1 MRVVRIAHPDGQQP
15 ALEFHPHLT
24 VVEGLAADDHL
35 QLLTALRA
43 LLSAQPIDLS
53 AVVGVGENEIP
64 VHGIAP
70 LPPGAEDAQCLLTS
84 DAFLTPVIATDE
96 AARQA
101 LRADAEQAEEAH
113 RDAILLQ
120 SELADALAAAQG
132 RADRSA
138 ARSLADVSQSVADLE
153 GQLGVDPGEASRSM
167 IPLARDRREHL
178 IDLIAQLEA
187 RHAWLSREGQSVVRH
202 ALAAVSDSAATE
214 PTPSRRAEALADEW
228 ARAHATFL
236 KVEQRLESTYGD
248 IDQLGQRLEAARR
261 TYEQVSVR
269 KSNKPRISKA
279 DIALLEDAHDRVV
292 DAESRVTGRASIY
305 RPELI
310 VARRAEQ
317 KILDR
322 LGLATW
328 AEFML
333 DGAFDASTGLPD
345 RDTSLARKE
354 LDDLQRRWDG
364 LTARLDADEELL
376 NATAQLD
383 RISQDAFA
391 LIGHFDDIEAD
402 LRSYQVTPGDTAHEL
417 AEHIDNLTEVLEAL
431 GFDELGDVDA
441 EGLIQLTNDWQAA
454 ARKQTD
460 QLHELDN
467 ARRAC
472 EAEVSRLDQILAQE
486 HAAKPLIEDPRVDLL
501 LSIRESA
508 ETSFDRHVGSLLE
521 TSIAT
526 ERCDILERQLV
537 RMASLAKAKRTEFEA
552 AGKPSAWV
560 AVDASQ
566 AVEIVQGHFDA
577 LRDATE
583 EPLPALFDGA
593 LGELDIAAQTT
604 ILVDLMEISDGMQ
617 VIWFNPTRLMV
628 DWASSLGENARVLSY
643 VDITN

>member
-1 MRVVRIAHPDGQQP
+1 MRVVRIAHPDGQRP

-24 VVEGLAADDHL
+24 VVEGLSGDDHL

-53 AVVGVGENEIP
+53 AVVGVGENEIT

-70 LPPGAEDAQCLLTS
+70 LPPGAEDAQCLLVS
-84 DAFLTPVIATDE
+84 EAFLTPVIDTDE

-101 LRADAEQAEEAH
+101 MQTEAEQAEEGH
-113 RDAILLQ
+113 RDAVLLQ
-120 SELADALAAAQG
+120 SELQDARAAAKA
-132 RADRSA
+132 RNDHSSV
-138 ARSLADVSQSVADLE
+138 RSLADVCQSVAELE
-153 GQLGVDPGEASRSM
+153 SQLGVEPGEASRSM
-167 IPLARDRREHL
+167 IRVAQDRRDHL
-178 IDLIAQLEA
+178 VDVIAQLEA

-202 ALAAVSDSAATE
+202 ALAAVSDSAVTE
-214 PTPSRRAEALADEW
+214 ANPSRRAEALADDW

-269 KSNKPRISKA
+269 KTNKPRISQA
-279 DIALLEDAHDRVV
+279 DIVSLEEAHDRVV
-292 DAESRVTGRASIY
+292 EAESRVKWRASIY

-317 KILDR
+317 RILDR

-333 DGAFDASTGLPD
+333 DGAFDASTGMPD

-354 LDDLQRRWDG
+354 LDDLQRRWDS
-364 LTARLDADEELL
+364 LTARLDADEEL
-376 NATAQLD
+376 NTATAQLD
-383 RISQDAFA
+383 RISQEAFA

-402 LRSYQVTPGDTAHEL
+402 LRSYMVTPEDTGHEL
-417 AEHIDNLTEVLEAL
+417 AEHVDNLTEVLEAL
-431 GFDELGDVDA
+431 GFDDLGDLGA

-460 QLHELDN
+460 QLADLDN

-472 EAEVSRLDQILAQE
+472 EAEVGRLDQIISFE
-486 HAAKPLIEDPRVDLL
+486 RSSSPPIEDPRVDLL

-526 ERCDILERQLV
+526 ERCDILDRQVV

-552 AGKPSAWV
+552 AGTPSAWV
-560 AVDASQ
+560 SVDAGQ
-566 AVEIVQGHFDA
+566 AVGIVQAHFDG
-577 LRDATE
+577 LRNATE
-583 EPLPALFDGA
+583 EPLPALFDGP
-593 LGELDIAAQTT
+593 LGDLDIAAQTT
-604 ILVDLMEISDGMQ
+604 ILVDLMQMSEGMQ

-628 DWASSLGENARVLSY
+628 DWASSLGDKAKVLSY
-643 VDITN
+643 ADVGR